1 MDLCFTK
8 KQILSLLEQDATAD
22 PAAQAPTAGTSSK
35 QAGGQGYPEVG
46 KWESGIER
54 GPANQVGVTKWADVV
69 GSKLNRGK
77 ANQLKEQSSTWEKE
91 KSKYVTDYERR
102 ELSKIDNQQK
112 KIEDFN
118 FEKFWDNSGPII
130 LTIGS
135 IAAATFIPG
144 AQGLW
149 VSIGLDLI
157 AAADSYFRKNDG
169 LGASLSVALA
179 FVPFIGRS
187 LPRFTNVS
195 VETSKKLMSKF
206 ANSNSYQEIKL
217 VMESLT
223 KQERYLVQELVDLI
237 TQNPKRFQSI
247 IKEVVIGQITSKK
260 QAMLAAKKI
269 NDLIKLGSKRGGLDK
284 VGAEKLIKNL
294 NLRRFGLD
302 FGVSG
307 LITIGGWTYESWA
320 QDLIKGTEISKDVLF
335 YFQENAK
342 LIKKINKNDFDSK
355 VTPIMEKYQELAYT
369 NDIKFLKLYNFVL
382 RTYIQNPNSNFDEL
396 INKNYNKF

>member
-1 MDLCFTK
+1 
-8 KQILSLLEQDATAD
+8 
-22 PAAQAPTAGTSSK
+22 
-35 QAGGQGYPEVG
+35 
-46 KWESGIER
+46 
-54 GPANQVGVTKWADVV
+54 
-69 GSKLNRGK
+69 
-77 ANQLKEQSSTWEKE
+77 
-91 KSKYVTDYERR
+91 
-102 ELSKIDNQQK
+102 
-112 KIEDFN
+112 
-118 FEKFWDNSGPII
+118 
-130 LTIGS
+130 
-135 IAAATFIPG
+135 
-144 AQGLW
+144 
-149 VSIGLDLI
+149 
-157 AAADSYFRKNDG
+157 
-169 LGASLSVALA
+169 LA

-307 LITIGGWTYESWA
+307 LITIGGWTYESWV
-320 QDLIKGTEISKDVLF
+320 QDSIKGTEISKDVLF